1 MKFLCF
7 VFSALC
13 PVIAQIQGPPELL
26 FSGKGTTDEKF
37 YTSDKKNPWGVV
49 SKPLLL
55 SNVKYSWQIYRNAD
69 LSKTFKLVAL
79 ACTYAIYLYGELNP
93 IIVLEPPLCLPLE
106 EEDALILSPVAVAR
120 TKFINLAPKVP
131 HYTVYRRATH
141 DNDYGPFAVSA
152 QPRLTTLQPNP
163 PVHPQMILYDGISN
177 NIVDVDLTNFTIL
190 GQVTIPISTFVSTFG
205 IVPTATGPENV
216 VWAVSP
222 QVGIFV
228 VDVGA
233 QSLTATIPTPSL
245 DPGNTVPVGIV
256 FSNDGATA
264 FYAASNHTADSSGN
278 NGALLVF
285 DVASQT
291 LTSTLLLKYA
301 PTALVMAPDGITA
314 YLLSNTGMITYYD
327 VLSGTADLSLST
339 YTPGIAGGYPGASS
353 QVFIHP
359 DGTRLFWNVGVYL
372 EVFDLTAHKL
382 TNSFNSGLPGAL
394 ASMQMSQD
402 GSMMW
407 FANVLGNVVILDTR
421 SGVTL
426 GTYQTTPGSAVYPG
440 PAY

>member
-1 MKFLCF
+1 
-7 VFSALC
+7 
-13 PVIAQIQGPPELL
+13 
-26 FSGKGTTDEKF
+26 
-37 YTSDKKNPWGVV
+37 
-49 SKPLLL
+49 
-55 SNVKYSWQIYRNAD
+55 
-69 LSKTFKLVAL
+69 
-79 ACTYAIYLYGELNP
+79 
-93 IIVLEPPLCLPLE
+93 
-106 EEDALILSPVAVAR
+106 
-120 TKFINLAPKVP
+120 
-131 HYTVYRRATH
+131 
-141 DNDYGPFAVSA
+141 
-152 QPRLTTLQPNP
+152 
-163 PVHPQMILYDGISN
+163 MILYDGISN

-359 DGTRLFWNVGVYL
+359 DGTRLFWNVGV
-372 EVFDLTAHKL
+372 VRTNKRATADLYTRL
-382 TNSFNSGLPGAL
+382 NDRFPRDMLP
-394 ASMQMSQD
+394 M
-402 GSMMW
+402 
-407 FANVLGNVVILDTR
+407 
-421 SGVTL
+421 
-426 GTYQTTPGSAVYPG
+426 
-440 PAY
+440 